1 MKKAAV
7 WMVMLGCAGFAV
19 AGGDI
24 GTSVEPEVAV
34 PMVAEPAQKSGFY
47 AGLGAGSQRTYSV
60 DSAFFDEADTQD
72 ETAGIVGLLGYHFN
86 DYLAVEGRIGKSIA
100 YEDYADVLSY
110 SLFLKPQYPV
120 TESIRVY
127 ALLGLGGVQV
137 DGANGD
143 TPAHADTIGK
153 EILDETGFQWG
164 LGGSYAFTENISLF
178 ADYTSLAKD
187 ADISS
192 TLYEY
197 DTAAY
202 GELSSDA
209 VTVGVTYQF

>member
-34 PMVAEPAQKSGFY
+34 PMVAEPAGKSGFY
-47 AGLGAGSQRTYSV
+47 AGLGLGAQRAYSV
-60 DSAFFDEADTQD
+60 DSAFCDGAHTQD
-72 ETAGIVGLLGYHFN
+72 RTMGAVGLLGYQFN
-86 DYLAVEGRIGKSIA
+86 DYLAAEGRIGKSIA

-120 TESIRVY
+120 TPSIRVY
-127 ALLGLGGVQV
+127 ALLGIGGVQV
-137 DGANGD
+137 EGESNNALGYTD
-143 TPAHADTIGK
+143 TAGK

-164 LGGSYAFTENISLF
+164 LGGSYALLENISVF

-192 TLYEY
+192 TLYGY
-197 DTAAY
+197 DAATY
-202 GELSSDA
+202 SELSSDA